1 MHIVTASI
9 VLYNNALEQIRE
21 CVASLQADYPVQV
34 FLIDNSNQKGGY
46 AALASDTVQIIDSPG
61 NIGFGRGHNLALVP
75 IERVGSVVHLV
86 VNPDIVVTRGS
97 TKVMIDYIVGHDSV
111 VLVGPKIMSPEGDL
125 YRSCKLLPTPWNLF
139 ARRFMP
145 SYLYEAADAK
155 YELRAFRYDRLLEV
169 NCLSGAFL
177 AFRSKTFLAINGF
190 DPRYF
195 MYLED
200 VDICRRAGSQ
210 GSLVFLPQASV
221 IHEHGQGSYRSF
233 RLLKEH
239 VRSAVLY
246 FVRFGWWRDL
256 ERDRLNQAVLARI
269 AGNHTHTSSRA

>member
-9 VLYNNALEQIRE
+9 VLYNNAFEQIRE
-21 CVASLQADYPVQV
+21 CVASLQADYPVKV
-34 FLIDNSNQKGGY
+34 FLVDNSDQKGRY

-61 NIGFGRGHNLALVP
+61 NIGFGRGHNLALAP
-75 IERVGSVVHLV
+75 IERAESVVHLV

-97 TKVMIDYIVGHDSV
+97 ARVMIDYIVGHEST
-111 VLVGPKIMSPEGDL
+111 VLVGPKIVSPEGDL

-145 SYLYEAADAK
+145 SFLYEAADAE
-155 YELRAFRYDRLLEV
+155 YELRSFRYDHVLEL

-177 AFRSKTFLAINGF
+177 AFRSKTFLAIKGF
-190 DPRYF
+190 DSRYF

-200 VDICRRAGSQ
+200 VDICRRAASH
-210 GSLVFLPQASV
+210 GSLLFLPQASV
-221 IHEHGQGSYRSF
+221 VHEHGQGSYRSF

-239 VRSAVLY
+239 VRSAILY

-269 AGNHTHTSSRA
+269 AANHTHTSSRA

>member
-34 FLIDNSNQKGGY
+34 FLIDNSDQKGHY
-46 AALASDTVQIIDSPG
+46 AALASDTVQIIDAPG
-61 NIGFGRGHNLALVP
+61 NIGFGRGHNLALAP
-75 IERVGSVVHLV
+75 IERLGGAVHLV

-97 TKVMIDYIVGHDSV
+97 VKAMADYVVGHDNV

-139 ARRFMP
+139 SRRFMP
-145 SYLYEAADAK
+145 SYFYATADAK
-155 YELRAFRYDRLLEV
+155 YELQAFRYDRTLEV
-169 NCLSGAFL
+169 DCLSGAFL
-177 AFRSKTFLAINGF
+177 AFCSKTFLAIEGF
-190 DPRYF
+190 DSRYF

-200 VDICRRAGSQ
+200 VDICRRAASH

-239 VRSAVLY
+239 IRSAILY
-246 FVRFGWWRDL
+246 FSRFGWSRDV

-269 AGNHTHTSSRA
+269 AANHIQTSRRA